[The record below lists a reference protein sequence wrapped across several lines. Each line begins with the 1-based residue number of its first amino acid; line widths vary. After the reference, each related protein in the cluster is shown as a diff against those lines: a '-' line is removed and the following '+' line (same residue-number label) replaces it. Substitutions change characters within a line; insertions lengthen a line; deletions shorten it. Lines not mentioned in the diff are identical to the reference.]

1 MIYLILVMINN
12 MKTLTEKT
20 NQNIKDLPQIVLML
34 KDAYC
39 EEILAYYQYLIL
51 LNFAENSVG
60 DDKLY
65 KSIIADFKENAKDEL
80 EDHAFWILARLK
92 ELNADWVGLENPSL
106 IDQVATHK
114 YIVPTSKDVE
124 VCVLQV
130 AEAERGAIETYKKL
144 IEYTESRDSI
154 TNKKMKKILK
164 DEETH
169 LKEMENFLNKINAI
183 AEKQQKEAEKRFE
196 KENEKLK

>member
-1 MIYLILVMINN
+1 

-20 NQNIKDLPQIVLML
+20 NQNIQDLPQIVLML

-169 LKEMENFLNKINAI
+169 LKEMENFLNKIKAN